1 MMDKKHKPEIDE
13 MWDFIDSLMRP
24 NDLVID
30 RSILSYDDIFAIYSK
45 IVELDQVIKDILQI
59 SIMKREI
66 QKEKNSIIE

>member
-1 MMDKKHKPEIDE
+1 MMDQKHKPEIDE

>member
-1 MMDKKHKPEIDE
+1 MDQKHKPEIDE